1 MGQQP
6 TVRIRATIH
15 YDGSGFA
22 GWQLQPDRRT
32 VQGSIEQSLAS
43 LLERPVRIAAAGR
56 TDTGVHAVGQ
66 EIAFPA
72 PARWSPP
79 EMLRAF
85 NAVADRDVWAERAR
99 LASSDFHPRFS
110 ATGRRYEY
118 YVAASGGSLSP
129 VRAGRVWR
137 LARELDVEAL
147 QRSAASLT
155 GERSFAAL
163 SKSGQPERGTRCTVE
178 EAEWTV
184 TPLGD
189 LRFTVVADRFLH
201 HMVRYLVAVMV
212 DVATGRR
219 GPGELGDLL
228 EEAGTPRPPEP
239 APPEGLYLTGVRYPD
254 GWNRAP
260 GVPGLWSL
268 SSADASSGT

>member
-1 MGQQP
+1 MGRYRLDLEYHGSAYSGWQRQDGQMSVQQALEEA
-6 TVRIRATIH
+6 IA
-15 YDGSGFA
+15 GFA
-22 GWQLQPDRRT
+22 RHPVT
-32 VQGSIEQSLAS
+32 VI
-43 LLERPVRIAAAGR
+43 AAGR

-137 LARELDVEAL
+137 LARELDV
-147 QRSAASLT
+147 Q
-155 GERSFAAL
+155 
-163 SKSGQPERGTRCTVE
+163 V
-178 EAEWTV
+178 
-184 TPLGD
+184 GD
-189 LRFTVVADRFLH
+189 
-201 HMVRYLVAVMV
+201 
-212 DVATGRR
+212 
-219 GPGELGDLL
+219 
-228 EEAGTPRPPEP
+228 
-239 APPEGLYLTGVRYPD
+239 
-254 GWNRAP
+254 
-260 GVPGLWSL
+260 
-268 SSADASSGT
+268 